1 MVSLGTAV
9 LVTPDVLV
17 LVLHPTLY
25 SQAVFVWEQ
34 GFILVSCELMQGF
47 QPRNLDV
54 LCCVGWYRGCG
65 WGGGGVLRCQSC
77 QRTGESSL
85 FMQVMT
91 HFESFGDDA
100 DFSSS
105 GRT

>member
-9 LVTPDVLV
+9 LVTPDVQV
-17 LVLHPTLY
+17 LVLHPTLH

-34 GFILVSCELMQGF
+34 GFILASCELKQGF
-47 QPRNLDV
+47 QPRNLDM
-54 LCCVGWYRGCG
+54 LCCVGWDRGCG
-65 WGGGGVLRCQSC
+65 LGGGVLRCQSC

-105 GRT
+105 GIT